1 MDFFDP
7 MFDGKLISIGSSIEH
22 SGKDTYF
29 RDVHLFTDRMKD
41 FVKLKGAD
49 IVRDNV

>member
-1 MDFFDP
+1 MNFFDP
-7 MFDGKLISIGSSIEH
+7 MFDGKSVSTESSIEH
-22 SGKDTYF
+22 SDKDTYF